1 MGRSKPP
8 CYRIILTE
16 SGKCDNDAYDS
27 PHARVPVVDKQVLVI
42 YREVSKVAPYRD
54 ALLAAGVN
62 PVLHEA
68 NGPLSLDGFAGLV
81 LTGGSDVDPG
91 LYGETRQA
99 ETDPPDAERD
109 ALEAALLGEALAQDL
124 PVLAICR
131 GLQILNVSQGGT
143 LTQHL
148 HPPQRHQRTGGR
160 RDQPVHQVSIE
171 PGTLLAQI
179 AGTNTWQVNSR
190 HHQAVRTLGGGLR
203 VSAFDSEDGTIE
215 ALEHTEKRFVLA
227 VQWHPEDQA
236 LVDPGQLEIFR
247 SFGAAL
253 D

>member
-1 MGRSKPP
+1 MNKR
-8 CYRIILTE
+8 
-16 SGKCDNDAYDS
+16 A
-27 PHARVPVVDKQVLVI
+27 LVI
-42 YREVSKVAPYRD
+42 YRNADKVAPYRD

-62 PVLHEA
+62 PVLQEA
-68 NGPLSLDGFAGLV
+68 NRPLSLNGFEGLV
-81 LTGGSDVDPG
+81 LTGGPDVDPM
-91 LYGETRQA
+91 LYGEVRQA
-99 ETDPPDAERD
+99 ETDQPDFERD
-109 ALEAALLGEALAQDL
+109 EVEASLLKDALARDV

-143 LTQHL
+143 LIQHL
-148 HPPQRHQRTGGR
+148 HPPRRHQRIDGR
-160 RDQPVHQVSIE
+160 RDQPVHEVSIE

-190 HHQAVRTLGGGLR
+190 HHQAVKNVAGGLR
-203 VSAFDSEDGTIE
+203 VSAVDSQDGTVE
-215 ALEHTEKRFVLA
+215 ALEHPEKRFVLG

-236 LVDPGQLEIFR
+236 LVDRGQLEIFR

>member
-1 MGRSKPP
+1 
-8 CYRIILTE
+8 L
-16 SGKCDNDAYDS
+16 N
-27 PHARVPVVDKQVLVI
+27 KQALVI
-42 YREVSKVAPYRD
+42 YRNADKVAPYRD

-62 PVLHEA
+62 PVLQEA
-68 NGPLSLDGFAGLV
+68 NHRLSLNSFEGLV
-81 LTGGSDVDPG
+81 LTGGPDVDPA
-91 LYGETRQA
+91 LYGERRQS
-99 ETDPPDAERD
+99 ETDAPDGERD
-109 ALEAALLGEALAQDL
+109 ALEALLLREALARDL

-131 GLQILNVSQGGT
+131 GLQILNVCQGGT
-143 LTQHL
+143 LIQHL
-148 HPPQRHQRTGGR
+148 HPPQRHQRTDTR
-160 RDQPVHQVSIE
+160 RDQPVHEVSIE

-179 AGTNTWQVNSR
+179 AGANTWQVNSR
-190 HHQAVRTLGGGLR
+190 HHQAVRTVGGGLR

-215 ALEHTEKRFVLA
+215 ALEHTEKRFVVA